1 MDDYINEFDDAD
13 VDALPTLQIRQDA
26 CVKQSNR
33 LGNASY
39 FLTRVEQ
46 KIVYAIVSQLAKESD
61 DVVVTKINVADL
73 ARLCRFERSDA
84 YKQIKKATVTL
95 MQRVIHIKRRDGKG
109 EYLTHWVQVCQYFDP
124 TDEREAC
131 VVYHIDRAIKDDL
144 LKLHKAYVSCKL
156 DDLFAF
162 RSQYAMRLYPIFLE
176 WENVGKLTY
185 TPDKFKHLF
194 ELDQKKGY
202 AVFGNL
208 KARVI
213 EPALEQ
219 INEKSDLHVTY
230 STRKGGRGNKVQ
242 EIIFRI
248 KRKNPSVMMDP
259 PVADLDVPAIDVDA
273 ALDAEDEMASTLA
286 GYGVDKQKAEKL
298 VRVYG
303 AERCG
308 ENVKYVLE
316 TKKGVN
322 NLAGMIVRA
331 IEGDWTGQI
340 KESKDIERREKE
352 RQRKKERERTDA
364 ALNGIIGKK
373 QAELGDEAMKE
384 IIARLGEPREDER
397 ENNILTDFSQAGIS
411 IADAR
416 KIVTR
421 GLDVLPEK
429 RRAAWEKAGY
439 KVESLRQRLIFYD
452 MKRAA
457 EN

>member
-1 MDDYINEFDDAD
+1 MDDIDELDDAD
-13 VDALPTLQIRQDA
+13 VDALPTLQVKHDA
-26 CVKQSNR
+26 FVKQSNR

-39 FLTRVEQ
+39 YLTRVEQ
-46 KIVYAIVSQLAKESD
+46 KIVYAIISQLAKEAD
-61 DVVVTKINVADL
+61 DVVVTKINVSDL

-84 YKQIKKATVTL
+84 YKQIRKATVTL
-95 MQRVIHIKRRDGKG
+95 MQRVIHIKRKDGG
-109 EYLTHWVQVCQYFDP
+109 EYLTHWVQVCQYFEP

-131 VVYHIDRAIKDDL
+131 VVYHVDRGIKDDL
-144 LKLHKAYVSCKL
+144 LKLHKAYISCKL
-156 DDLFAF
+156 DDLYAF
-162 RSQYAMRLYPIFLE
+162 RSQYAMRLYMIFLE
-176 WENVGKLTY
+176 WENKGRVSY
-185 TPDKFKHLF
+185 TVDKFKHLF
-194 ELDQKKGY
+194 ELDRKKGY
-202 AVFGNL
+202 AIFGNL

-213 EPALEQ
+213 EPAIEQ
-219 INEKSDLHVTY
+219 INENSDLHVTY
-230 STRKGGRGNKVQ
+230 NIKKGGRGNKVQ
-242 EIIFRI
+242 EITFII
-248 KRKNPSVMMDP
+248 KRKNPSMMTDAP
-259 PVADLDVPAIDVDA
+259 IADLDIPAVDVDA
-273 ALDAEDEMASTLA
+273 ALDAEDEMLSTLIR
-286 GYGVDKQKAEKL
+286 YGVDKREASKL
-298 VRVYG
+298 VRV
-303 AERCG
+303 CG
-308 ENVKYVLE
+308 VEQCSANAKYVLE
-316 TKKGVN
+316 TKKGVE
-322 NLAGMIVRA
+322 NLPGMIVRA
-331 IEGDWTGQI
+331 IEGNWVGQI

-384 IIARLGEPREDER
+384 IIARLGESREDER